1 MSKIAALEQKGVL
14 YMPKQTIYNAGIY
27 VRLSKDDERAGESLS
42 IENQKLILTKYVT
55 EQGWNIVDTYVDDGY
70 SGTNFN
76 RPGVT
81 RLLDDAKTGKINL
94 IIVKDLSRFGRNY
107 IQVGQ
112 YIDYIFP
119 TYNIRF
125 IALNDNVDTFN
136 ADSTAMDM
144 MPIMN
149 VFNEWHAANTSKK
162 IKAVIESNAKS
173 GKYRSTF
180 AAYGYT
186 KGNDENRLPVI
197 DEPAAAV
204 VRRIFEMR
212 SQGISP
218 RHIADRLNDE
228 KVTIPSDY
236 RYAKLGKP
244 NSRKTSHL
252 WSADTVKQILRN
264 PIYLG
269 NIYQL
274 RTTTVSYKNHK
285 ILKKDKEDWAIT
297 ENTHEPIISQELWD
311 KVKEIESSVS
321 RGKCSKRHETTP
333 LSGLMFCADCGE
345 KMRLCTNNTTNGS
358 KKLPRKH
365 IRHNYQCGAYSRFG
379 KFYCTSHYIKMK
391 DIDAVVL
398 ADIRSMA
405 ALVVEDEAAA
415 RQKFLEHKEKHN
427 SRQTEAEKKKLRDGK
442 YRLDELNKLIPS
454 IYEDKV
460 LGKIPEAVCVN
471 LLEKYQAEQKAL
483 SADVEKL
490 EEQLSAVEK
499 DEEDV
504 EEFISRLKKYTDV
517 QELTREMC
525 LELIEYITVDEYAA
539 DRARDIHIYYKLLDK
554 PLKNKQRLDTAKIQ

>member
-1 MSKIAALEQKGVL
+1 
-14 YMPKQTIYNAGIY
+14 MPKQTIYNAGIY

-42 IENQKLILTKYVT
+42 IENQKLILTKYVN

-186 KGNDENRLPVI
+186 KGNDEKRLPVI
-197 DEPAAAV
+197 DEPAASV
-204 VRRIFEMR
+204 VCRIFEMR

-218 RHIADRLNDE
+218 RHIADKLNEE
-228 KVTIPSDY
+228 KVPIPSDY
-236 RYAKLGKP
+236 QYAKLGKP
-244 NSRKTSHL
+244 NPRKTAHL
-252 WSADTVKQILRN
+252 WGTKTIKQIINN

-269 NIYQL
+269 NLYQL

-285 ILKKDKEDWAIT
+285 ILKKDKEDWVIT

-311 KVKEIESSVS
+311 KCQEITQSVS
-321 RGKCSKRHETTP
+321 KGKRNKKGETMP

-358 KKLPRKH
+358 KKLPRKY

-405 ALVVEDEAAA
+405 ALVVEDEESA
-415 RQKFLEHKEKHN
+415 RKRFLSEKAQVN
-427 SRQTEAEKKKLRDGK
+427 SRQTAEEQKHLQDAK

-471 LLEKYQAEQKAL
+471 LLEKYQAEQKVL
-483 SADVEKL
+483 SEDVETL
-490 EEQLSAVEK
+490 EAKLSAVK
-499 DEEDV
+499 QDEEDV
-504 EEFISRLKKYTDV
+504 EEFIRRLKKYTDV

-539 DRARDIHIYYKLLDK
+539 GRARDIHIYYKLLEK
-554 PLKNKQRLDTAKIQ
+554 PLSNKMRIEVNKDEETA

>member
-1 MSKIAALEQKGVL
+1 
-14 YMPKQTIYNAGIY
+14 MPKQTIYNAGIY

-136 ADSTAMDM
+136 TDSTAMDM

-197 DEPAAAV
+197 DEPAASV

-218 RHIADRLNDE
+218 RHIADKLNEE

-236 RYAKLGKP
+236 QYAKLGKP
-244 NSRKTSHL
+244 NPRKTSHL
-252 WSADTVKQILRN
+252 WSADTIKQILRN

-415 RQKFLEHKEKHN
+415 RQKFLEHKEKQN